1 MRREPLRAR
10 RLRLLD
16 LLGVA
21 LDDAVPPFNF
31 LLVGVRVALAV
42 QEELGR
48 LLEVLAGLR
57 VDRFDAAASE
67 AVSRRWRWAG
77 ARPRESPRWRGVA

>member
-48 LLEVLAGLR
+48 LLQVLAGLR
-57 VDRFDAAASE
+57 RHGDVASMAYE
-67 AVSRRWRWAG
+67 LW
-77 ARPRESPRWRGVA
+77 PTPSPCVK

>member
-1 MRREPLRAR
+1 MRHEPLRAR
-10 RLRLLD
+10 RLGLLD

-21 LDDAVPPFNF
+21 LDDAVPALDL
-31 LLVGVRVALAV
+31 LLVRVRVALAV
-42 QEELGR
+42 QEELGC
-48 LLEVLAGLR
+48 LLEVLTGLR